1 MHMSYNINNDKPT
14 YNDYMEYS
22 AMHEQFM
29 QLPLIQGLKKEIARL
44 SKINKKLVNRND
56 ALVELV
62 LTLNDKKCMCNDNKC
77 NKKMRKPLRQV
88 KIKEEPVVEK
98 KVEMPSEENS
108 RENDVVEVEASKKQN
123 IVYEIVEDSRVD
135 VVKEEEAAEE
145 EVVEEEEEEEEEE
158 AAEEEE
164 VVEEEE
170 EEVVEEGEEEAAEE
184 EAEEEEG
191 EEVYE
196 VTIKGKTYYTT
207 NESNGT
213 IYSIDVNGELDSEV
227 GKFVNGAP
235 VFNK

>member
-1 MHMSYNINNDKPT
+1 MSYNINNDKPT

>member
-145 EVVEEEEEEEEEE
+145 EVVEEEEEEEE

-170 EEVVEEGEEEAAEE
+170 EEVVEEGEEETAEE